1 MGDRTDRVILHFFV
15 SDDGFDSWWCES
27 RSRLQLGRRLV
38 RLETPSPGGRH
49 PFHCRQVWN
58 ETSGDRVSGGCSV
71 CTHLLFVLQDLSNW
85 LESSDWYKVKVLFQE
100 GLYASKGC
108 HNDGFVI
115 LLGWDQWQSLQGLSF
130 HGLGFKVQG
139 DERRK
144 SDRLWKLSGNGRK
157 NEETGLPKGK
167 EEGEVADVWVL
178 RERDWVLGETGD
190 RDVRRRVGKEMR
202 WILCFGSGNMSW
214 SRRRRWW
221 YTADMGAG
229 RLEKTITCEGS
240 AKGQETCENILSNNW
255 PTWRIEKFMGPT
267 VAAGGTFSETNHF
280 PQNSGP
286 TTWSIRGRLAMQ
298 IPKEPW
304 SGHDS
309 PIKSAKKVNRCL
321 IYLGVGAQ
329 GTKMVSGKGRHCGAQ
344 LPEGERRI
352 KRAGTLILHGMHG
365 IKEIK
370 MDLAANG
377 YSRKEKVVSSVGG
390 VQQVIIPAI
399 DEEREEIEGLKFIRS
414 YSSQKRKEKPFKT
427 SEQSKVFSDNPCS
440 FPPEK
445 SLQESMADEVV
456 GMLENLKFTE
466 DELVDVSNAGE
477 EMMEEVDG
485 AEKWAVGD
493 FQGPFQFGEWIKVD
507 MSKGRMNVRRKPGIV
522 YASRAQGK
530 QDKEETREHM
540 MESLEEEG
548 RENFNLDKGKAV
560 GQSLARSRTVKRT
573 LKGKNEVCNPFTA
586 KKSRTVNN
594 AIGDEDEC
602 SEATSPIK
610 NSAQTVEAGS
620 QPRRDQ

>member
-445 SLQESMADEVV
+445 SLQESMADE
-456 GMLENLKFTE
+456 
-466 DELVDVSNAGE
+466 
-477 EMMEEVDG
+477 
-485 AEKWAVGD
+485 
-493 FQGPFQFGEWIKVD
+493 FGEWIKVD

>member
-1 MGDRTDRVILHFFV
+1 MGDRTDRGFLHFFV
-15 SDDGFDSWWCES
+15 SDDGVGSWWCES
-27 RSRLQLGRRLV
+27 RSRLQLGRRSV

-58 ETSGDRVSGGCSV
+58 EMSGDRVSGGCSV
-71 CTHLLFVLQDLSNW
+71 CTHFFFVLQDLANW
-85 LESSDWYKVKVLFQE
+85 LESSDWYKVKVLIQE
-100 GLYASKGC
+100 GLYTSKGC
-108 HNDGFVI
+108 HNDGLVI
-115 LLGWDQWQSLQGLSF
+115 LLGWDQWQPLQGLSF
-130 HGLGFKVQG
+130 HGLDFKIQG
-139 DERRK
+139 DERRR

-157 NEETGLPKGK
+157 NEKTGLPKGK
-167 EEGEVADVWVL
+167 EEGEVAEDRVL
-178 RERDWVLGETGD
+178 RERDRVLGEIGD
-190 RDVRRRVGKEMR
+190 QDVRRRVGKEMR

-214 SRRRRWW
+214 GRRRRWW

-229 RLEKTITCEGS
+229 RLEKKITCEGRT
-240 AKGQETCENILSNNW
+240 KGLETCGNTLSDNW
-255 PTWRIEKFMGPT
+255 ATWRIEKSMGPKVT
-267 VAAGGTFSETNHF
+267 AGGTFPETNHF
-280 PQNSGP
+280 LQTFGP
-286 TTWSIRGRLAMQ
+286 TTGSIRGRLAMQ

-304 SGHDS
+304 SGHNS
-309 PIKSAKKVNRCL
+309 PIKGTKKVNRCL

-352 KRAGTLILHGMHG
+352 KRASTLILHGMHG

-377 YSRKEKVVSSVGG
+377 HSRKEKVESSVGG
-390 VQQVIIPAI
+390 VQQIIISAI
-399 DEEREEIEGLKFIRS
+399 DEEREEIEGFRFIRS

-427 SEQSKVFSDNPCS
+427 YEQSKVFSDNPCS
-440 FPPEK
+440 FPSEK
-445 SLQESMADEVV
+445 SLQESMADE
-456 GMLENLKFTE
+456 
-466 DELVDVSNAGE
+466 
-477 EMMEEVDG
+477 
-485 AEKWAVGD
+485 
-493 FQGPFQFGEWIKVD
+493 FGEWLKVD

-586 KKSRTVNN
+586 KKSRTVSN